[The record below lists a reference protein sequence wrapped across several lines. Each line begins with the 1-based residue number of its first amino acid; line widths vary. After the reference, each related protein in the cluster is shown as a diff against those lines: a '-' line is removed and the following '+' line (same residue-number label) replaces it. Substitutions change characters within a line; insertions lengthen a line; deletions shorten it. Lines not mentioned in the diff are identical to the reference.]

1 MVWVRIQSICA
12 YMVQQKRPKEK
23 WVSNWLPTGNE
34 EFNVVLRIY
43 LTKEAVISGEWKPPV
58 IQENIEHKY

>member
-1 MVWVRIQSICA
+1 
-12 YMVQQKRPKEK
+12 MVQQKRPKEK